1 MKQRFAVALLLAV
14 ALVAVAGVAYA
25 GMGNYWE
32 PTIYVNGTQVD
43 IWGAAA
49 GDPDKVIT
57 LTVYTP
63 PGATVVV
70 DESSLDVTGDG
81 VDDFVLRLRTG
92 KAGEIRVTNSGK
104 GPGIKID
111 IGGDGTFE
119 GEGLG
124 NVRIAF

>member
-14 ALVAVAGVAYA
+14 ALVAIAGVVYA
-25 GMGNYWE
+25 GVCYYWE

-43 IWGAAA
+43 IWAAAA
-49 GDPDKVIT
+49 GHPDKVIT

-70 DESSLDVTGDG
+70 DDSSLDVTGDG
-81 VDDFVLRLRTG
+81 VDDFVLRMRTG
-92 KAGEIRVTNSGK
+92 KAGEIRVNNSGK

-119 GEGLG
+119 GEGFG
-124 NVRIAF
+124 NVSVAF